1 MRAGVIRYTY
11 GARTSWHCHAGD
23 QTRYVTE
30 GRGLP
35 RAPGGV
41 IVKIRHVDLICTQ
54 AGECRWHGAAPNTVM
69 SQIAILEVDEHAN
82 SASWGEHVSD
92 DKYHGQT
99 QAAREEEA

>member
-1 MRAGVIRYTY
+1 
-11 GARTSWHCHAGD
+11 
-23 QTRYVTE
+23 
-30 GRGLP
+30 
-35 RAPGGV
+35 
-41 IVKIRHVDLICTQ
+41 
-54 AGECRWHGAAPNTVM
+54 M